1 MTIGKLFH
9 VIHLAEELDP
19 LDAFYD
25 TVFEPWH
32 GMMDHH
38 FLEREYRMG
47 SLLVVADTVV
57 ETVAPS
63 EHPDAASAPVG
74 RFFARFGR
82 HWHSLAFYCDDIG
95 EVYDR
100 LVRAGVRVFL
110 PGGVTGR
117 PEEGDIYTHP
127 RDTSTQLEFYQ
138 PPAAVGGPQGSGSF
152 PDPRFT
158 EDWARRWAAR
168 RTALGIIR
176 LSHATVVVADLER
189 ARRVYL
195 EGVGA
200 TYLHEATSVLTGTHS
215 VFVAVG
221 SETVI
226 ELAQPLGPEG
236 LAAADLAAHGD
247 MCHALTF
254 SVSDLAGTVARLGHL
269 GLGVLARDEATVLV
283 DPEDTWGAPFRFTLA
298 ELPGDPR
305 GPTAPTTG

>member
-1 MTIGKLFH
+1 VTIGKLFH
-9 VIHLAEELDP
+9 VIHLAEALGP

-25 TVFEPWH
+25 EVFEPWH

-63 EHPDAASAPVG
+63 EHPEAASAPVG

-82 HWHSLAFYCDDIG
+82 HWHSLAFYCDDVG

-100 LVRAGVRVFL
+100 LVKVGVRVFL
-110 PGGVTGR
+110 PGGRSGR

-138 PPAAVGGPQGSGSF
+138 PPASVGGPQGSGSF

-158 EDWARRWAAR
+158 AGWEHRWAER
-168 RTALGIIR
+168 DNALGIER
-176 LSHATVVVADLER
+176 LSHATVVVADVER
-189 ARRVYL
+189 AGRVYL
-195 EGVGA
+195 DGVGA
-200 TYLHEATSVLTGTHS
+200 TFVHEESSALTGTRS

-221 SETVI
+221 TETVI
-226 ELAQPLGPEG
+226 ELAQPLGSEG
-236 LAAADLAAHGD
+236 LAAADLAANGD

-254 SVSDLAGTVARLGHL
+254 AVTDLARTLQHLEAL
-269 GLGVLARDEATVLV
+269 GLGVVGRDEDTVLV
-283 DPEDTWGAPFRFTLA
+283 DPQHTWGAPVRFTTRT
-298 ELPGDPR
+298 LPGDPR
-305 GPTAPTTG
+305 AR